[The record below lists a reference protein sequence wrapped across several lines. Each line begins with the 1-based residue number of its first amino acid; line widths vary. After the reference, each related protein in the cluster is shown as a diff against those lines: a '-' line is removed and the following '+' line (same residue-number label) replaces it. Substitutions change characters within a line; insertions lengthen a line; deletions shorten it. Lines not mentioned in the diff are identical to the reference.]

1 MVSTTD
7 IDTLASLHQQ
17 GAALIDVRESHEYVA
32 GHVPGARLI
41 PLGDSLPPRMSR
53 PRGPP
58 SS

>member
-7 IDTLASLHQQ
+7 IDTFASHHQE
-17 GAALIDVRESHEYVA
+17 GAPLIDVREPHGYIA

-41 PLGDSLPPRMSR
+41 PWATSLPPRMSR